1 MPVLAGEEAGN
12 ERERFNRK
20 RGESLFDSSL
30 CDYGVGLFC
39 FFGGDENL
47 GLWDFFS
54 FSHFLIVIVDVFG
67 DGNLGRVCF
76 ARGG

>member
-20 RGESLFDSSL
+20 REESLFDSSL

-39 FFGGDENL
+39 FWGTMRQ
-47 GLWDFFS
+47 WDYGS
-54 FSHFLIVIVDVFG
+54 SYCARWVDV
-67 DGNLGRVCF
+67 GNGR
-76 ARGG
+76 